1 MVLIKYLFKNWKD
14 FQDKDVTVNGWV
26 RLKRKFKGVKFLSI
40 NDGTCN
46 ESLQAVITKENKDK
60 FSDMISKIY
69 TGTCIEIKGKI
80 IESPA
85 EGQTIELIAEE
96 LKVYGTHEPKRYP
109 LGGKSRMTIENLR
122 HHVEFRSR
130 NNIIASVFRIK
141 SAISQATHEFMK
153 HQDCLHLEPNVLTIN
168 ACEGGASVF
177 QVTEKDI
184 SDVSKLPVKKE
195 STKYDWKQDHFGKPV
210 FITESKQLQL
220 EALALALNRV
230 YSVGICGRAE
240 HSLTNKH
247 ASLFDMFE
255 AEFCFIDLDYLM
267 NFSEQ
272 YIKSIIK
279 YIMSNN
285 MEDLLNLDSKNSPD
299 LIKRLANLEQC
310 QYHKITY
317 HQAMELLSSEGNFED
332 AKIGEDLSSDMEN
345 WLTQHYNGPV
355 FVTHWP
361 ISIKSFYMKQEE
373 DGLCESFDLLMPH
386 RIGEIIGG
394 SMREENYDKL
404 IRMMEIK
411 SVPKEPLKFYTE
423 IRKFGTAPH
432 GGFGL
437 GLDRLCML
445 ITGMKNIRDV
455 VPFPIAYGECSV

>member
-1 MVLIKYLFKNWKD
+1 MKYLLKNWEE
-14 FQDKDVTVNGWV
+14 FLDKNIVVNGWV
-26 RLKRKFKGVKFLSI
+26 RIKRKFRGIKFLSI
-40 NDGTCN
+40 NDGTYN
-46 ESLQAVITKENKDK
+46 ESLQAVITQENKEK
-60 FSDMISKIY
+60 FSQLLSTIY
-69 TGTCIEIKGKI
+69 TGTCVEIKGKVI
-80 IESPA
+80 KSPA
-85 EGQTIELIAEE
+85 NGQDIELIVDE

-122 HHVEFRSR
+122 QHVQFRCR
-130 NNIIASVFRIK
+130 TPVLGSVFRIK

-153 HQDCLHLEPNVLTIN
+153 NQDCLHLEPNVLTIN

-184 SDVSKLPVKKE
+184 SDLSKLPVKKE
-195 STKYDWKQDHFGKPV
+195 STKYDWKKDHFGKPV

-220 EALALALNRV
+220 EALALGLNRV

-247 ASLFDMFE
+247 ASMFDMFE
-255 AEFCFIDLDYLM
+255 AEFCFVDLKYLM
-267 NFSEQ
+267 NFSEL
-272 YIKSIIK
+272 YIKFIIE
-279 YIMSNN
+279 YVMENN
-285 MEDLLNLDSKNSPD
+285 MEDLKNLDSKISPN
-299 LIKRLANLEQC
+299 LIERLSKLKDCE
-310 QYHKITY
+310 YKEVSYIE
-317 HQAMELLSSEGNFED
+317 AMELLSTKGEFED
-332 AKIGEDLSSDMEN
+332 AKVGEDLSSDMEN
-345 WLTQHYNGPV
+345 WLTEHFEAPV

-373 DGLCESFDLLMPH
+373 EGLCESFDLLMPH

-394 SMREENYDKL
+394 SMREENYEML
-404 IRMMEIK
+404 IKMMDMK
-411 SVPKEPLKFYTE
+411 KVPKDPLKFYTE
-423 IRKFGTAPH
+423 IRQFGTAPH

-445 ITGMKNIRDV
+445 VTGMKNIRDV